1 MPGRLHIGYEN
12 DELREGNTH
21 FMKILLIAVAS
32 AALIGAGVGAG
43 TYAAIGGNSSS
54 KTSASTPQIFNP
66 SSTATSTPASQNS
79 LSIADIYKKDAPSV
93 VQITVTT
100 GGTNNGFFGQSQSA
114 TAQGSGFVYDTQGDI
129 VTDQHVV
136 AGARSMS
143 VKFSN
148 GATYKATLV
157 GSDAS
162 SDLAVIKVNA
172 PASLL
177 HPLSL
182 ADSSAVQ
189 VGDGV
194 VAIGSPF
201 GLQGMI
207 TQGIVS
213 ALHRDIT
220 SPNNFTIQDTIQTD
234 AAINHGNSGGVLL
247 NLNGDV
253 IGVTAQIDSESGGND
268 GVGFAIPS
276 NTVRSVVSQLVTGGS
291 VQRGYVGVHIQTIPS
306 DVASQLRNT
315 AAGVEVTSVVAG
327 SPAAKAGVKASAG
340 SQVVN
345 GQQYATGGDVITAI
359 DGHPVSSADTLQA
372 EVAGKKPGS
381 TITLTVVR
389 NGSTRTVTVT
399 LGTRPS

>member
-1 MPGRLHIGYEN
+1 MGYEI
-12 DELREGNTH
+12 DELREGNAQH
-21 FMKILLIAVAS
+21 MKILLIAVAS

-54 KTSASTPQIFNP
+54 DSSSNTASTTQ
-66 SSTATSTPASQNS
+66 SSTSSSNSTSTLTSQNS
-79 LSIADIYKKDAPSV
+79 PLSISDIYKKDAPSV

-100 GGTNNGFFGQSQSA
+100 GGASNGFFGQSQGS

-136 AGARSMS
+136 SGAQSMS
-143 VKFSN
+143 VKFPN

-172 PASLL
+172 PQSLL
-177 HPLSL
+177 HPLAL
-182 ADSSAVQ
+182 ADSSTVQ

-201 GLQGMI
+201 GLQGTV

-220 SPNNFTIQDTIQTD
+220 APNNFTIQDSIQTD

-253 IGVTAQIDSESGGND
+253 VGVTAQIDSESGGND

-276 NTVRSVVSQLVTGGS
+276 NTVRSVVSQLVTGSS

-306 DVASQLRNT
+306 DVAGQLGNT
-315 AAGVEVTSVVAG
+315 AAGVEVTSIVAG
-327 SPAAKAGVKASAG
+327 SPAAKAGLKASTG

-359 DGHPVSSADTLQA
+359 DGHSVSSSDTLQA